1 MAHVLG
7 RKMRLG
13 LCTAVAVLALSFVA
27 PAAVGETADERLD
40 RFELWAECEPMYL
53 LVAPLKSRAE
63 EIGLAREAV
72 QTTVEARLRSARLYS
87 DVHPVQTYLYVNA
100 NFVGNAFSIDLE
112 FRKNV
117 LDFFSNETLFAATW
131 SYGGLGTHSEDAN
144 YILNSLSQNI
154 DHFLVEY
161 LRVNEEACAKR

>member
-1 MAHVLG
+1 
-7 RKMRLG
+7 MRLG

-72 QTTVEARLRSARLYS
+72 QTTVEARLRSAHLYS

-131 SYGGLGTHSEDAN
+131 SYGGLGTPTISW
-144 YILNSLSQNI
+144 ITSC
-154 DHFLVEY
+154 EY
-161 LRVNEEACAKR
+161 LRVNS